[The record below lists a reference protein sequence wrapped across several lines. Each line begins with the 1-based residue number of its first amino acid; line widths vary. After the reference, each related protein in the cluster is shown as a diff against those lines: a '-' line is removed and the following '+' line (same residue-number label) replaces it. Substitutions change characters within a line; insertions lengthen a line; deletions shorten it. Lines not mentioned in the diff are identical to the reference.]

1 MAKYLKNLKQLK
13 TLIPLYSV
21 FKSDNEISVFVSQS
35 FLVFVF
41 IFLKM
46 HINYQYSMLACISGV
61 DLLNKAYRYCVV
73 YELLSVTFN
82 ARLRIKVLVSPSMSI
97 YSVMPIFKN
106 ANWWEREI
114 WDLFGIYFSHHIG
127 LRRILTDY
135 GFEGNP
141 LKKDFPLSGFTELR
155 YNESK
160 KKVVIE
166 PISLAQEY
174 RVFNFEKPW

>member
-1 MAKYLKNLKQLK
+1 MSKYLKNLNQLK

-21 FKSDNEISVFVSQS
+21 FQSDNEISVFISQS
-35 FLVFVF
+35 FSIFAF
-41 IFLKM
+41 IFLKK

-61 DLLNKAYRYCVV
+61 DLLNKTYRYCVV
-73 YELLSVTFN
+73 YELLSITFN
-82 ARLRIKVLVSPSMSI
+82 ARLRIKVLVSSSMSL
-97 YSVMPIFKN
+97 YSIMPIFKN

-114 WDLFGIYFSHHIG
+114 WDLFGIYFSYHID